1 MKKFFLSLVAFCAM
15 TMSVSAQGE
24 LETYSRYD
32 VNHKDGVNV
41 TDVTEVVNRA
51 KKVNGDESQVVD
63 AEALNA
69 VLKDIY
75 AAISELKTLKSS
87 VEAVRNEV
95 SKLLQNALPDDYH
108 EYVDLGFGPK
118 WATMNV
124 GAENAYEAGLY
135 VQWGATAAQTEWT
148 GWPNYFDWAGTSS
161 GIISCKIYHDS
172 EGGYTTLM
180 SVHDFAAKSWGG
192 TWRIPTSE
200 EWQALI
206 DNCTLTW
213 NQWDHGYN
221 VVSKINGKSIFLP
234 ATGYY
239 GDGPDHEKL
248 QEETAAYYWTSSYC
262 PDNYG
267 HHFAYCFFGADGEEA
282 TTKWRNRTFVL
293 PVRPVCD

>member
-1 MKKFFLSLVAFCAM
+1 MKKLFMSLVVFCATM
-15 TMSVSAQGE
+15 MSVSAQGE

-32 VNHKDGVNV
+32 VNHKNGVNV
-41 TDVTEVVNRA
+41 ADVTEVVERA

-135 VQWGATAAQTEWT
+135 VQWGATEEPYKYNWDD
-148 GWPNYFDWAGTSS
+148 YFDFTPSAYGKM
-161 GIISCKIYHDS
+161 CKIYND
-172 EGGYTTLM
+172 EGHTTLM
-180 SVHDFAAKSWGG
+180 PVHDLATKAWGG
-192 TWRIPTSE
+192 SWRIPTQA

-206 DNCTLTW
+206 DNCTWTW
-213 NQWDHGYN
+213 DPVYQGYEI
-221 VVSKINGKSIFLP
+221 VSKINGKSIYLK
-234 ATGYY
+234 ATGYKDTRGDSGNGEVHY
-239 GDGPDHEKL
+239 WSSTYAMPQWNYDNSQAFSLFGDGDQELNVEKH
-248 QEETAAYYWTSSYC
+248 SFR
-262 PDNYG
+262 NYG
-267 HHFAYCFFGADGEEA
+267 M
-282 TTKWRNRTFVL
+282 NI
-293 PVRPVCD
+293 RPVCD